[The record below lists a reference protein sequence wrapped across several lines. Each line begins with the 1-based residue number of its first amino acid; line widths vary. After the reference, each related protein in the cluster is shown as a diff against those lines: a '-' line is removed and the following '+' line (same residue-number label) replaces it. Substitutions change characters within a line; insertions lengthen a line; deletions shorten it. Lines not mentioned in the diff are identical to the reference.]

1 MLNKEL
7 GLLKKRVFDVK
18 EELFVKNMKIR
29 DLDNMEEVAEVAV
42 NRCRRRLVYLQN
54 KVEKRKEMLE
64 KVKDTLANLKVSDMN
79 EDYENMIQR
88 SQTRKSEIGKNIN
101 AIKSH
106 QRNMDKKMKGLL
118 TNIEDKASRLV
129 NVDQKLMDEKRR
141 LVNAEQ
147 NIERE
152 R

>member
-42 NRCRRRLVYLQN
+42 NRCRRRLVNLQN
-54 KVEKRKEMLE
+54 RVEKRKEMLE

-79 EDYENMIQR
+79 EDYENMIQIF
-88 SQTRKSEIGKNIN
+88 QTRKSEIGENIN

-106 QRNMDKKMKGLL
+106 QRNMDEKIKGLL
-118 TNIEDKASRLV
+118 TNIEEKASRLV
-129 NVDQKLMDEKRR
+129 YVDQKLMDEKRR

-147 NIERE
+147 NIERK